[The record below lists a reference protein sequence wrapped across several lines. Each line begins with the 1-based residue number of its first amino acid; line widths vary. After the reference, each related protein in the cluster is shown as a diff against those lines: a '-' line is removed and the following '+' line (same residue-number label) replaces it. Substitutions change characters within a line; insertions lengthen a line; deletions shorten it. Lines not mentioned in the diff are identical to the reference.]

1 MDRNMENK
9 KSLLKLS
16 SIDILPNLSIRIP
29 TVGEILEDEQH
40 YYSIIS
46 SLTATPF
53 QYMVQLDDLGID
65 FTTVTDYQL
74 FMMLFPSFVH
84 SDMNILFGDIDLSDI
99 VSGINPQNSAPI
111 LYSAKNNIII
121 DEYIYSQIV
130 DTIRKINDIK
140 KDNRKPGNNEA
151 KEFRIKL
158 ERKKQKRNANK
169 PYEPYLEKLVIAL
182 VNRPEFK
189 YNYETVNDLTIYQF
203 NQNFEQ
209 IKTSINF
216 DNTMIGVYAGTIDTS
231 KLKDRSCLSWLPIK

>member
-1 MDRNMENK
+1 MENK

-29 TVGEILEDEQH
+29 TVGEILENEQH
-40 YYSIIS
+40 YYNLVS

-53 QYMVQLDDLGID
+53 QYMVQLDDIGLD

-74 FMMLFPSFVH
+74 FMMLFPSFVQGDI
-84 SDMNILFGDIDLSDI
+84 SILFGDTNLSDI
-99 VSGINPQNSAPI
+99 QIQKNDQNDTYI
-111 LYSAKNNIII
+111 LYSRKNNITI
-121 DEYIYSQIV
+121 DELVYGKIV
-130 DTIRKINDIK
+130 ETIRKINGLK
-140 KDNRKPGNNEA
+140 RETRKPGNNEA

-158 ERKKQKRNANK
+158 ERKKQKRNAKK
-169 PYEPYLEKLVIAL
+169 PYEPYLEKIVIAL

-189 YNYETVNDLTIYQF
+189 YNYETVDGLNIYQF
-203 NQNFEQ
+203 NQSFEQ

-216 DNTMIGVYAGTIDTS
+216 DTTMIGVYAGTIDTS